1 MGIYHTHR
9 GLLGVGKTDFGG
21 GIARVS
27 TAAQEI
33 QRRAPAPRGKSGG
46 LRGTGTWSGQK
57 VMGDEGGG
65 KSWRVSDLV
74 RINFL
79 LQGARGSSS
88 GHPEESQ
95 SQVVTKN
102 KSWVSEV
109 RNTITSFLTTTS
121 SWLFAY
127 PRS

>member
-9 GLLGVGKTDFGG
+9 GLLESEKTDFGG

-33 QRRAPAPRGKSGG
+33 QRRAPAPRGKRGG

-65 KSWRVSDLV
+65 KSWRV
-74 RINFL
+74 RINL
-79 LQGARGSSS
+79 LFQGARGSSG

-95 SQVVTKN
+95 SQVFTK
-102 KSWVSEV
+102 VE
-109 RNTITSFLTTTS
+109 
-121 SWLFAY
+121 
-127 PRS
+127 